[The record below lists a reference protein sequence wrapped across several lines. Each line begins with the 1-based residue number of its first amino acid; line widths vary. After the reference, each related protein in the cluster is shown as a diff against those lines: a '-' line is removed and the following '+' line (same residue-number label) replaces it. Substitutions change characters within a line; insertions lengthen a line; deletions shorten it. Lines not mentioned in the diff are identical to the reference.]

1 VGVCV
6 LAVVAGTGWLYLLRG
21 TTALAL
27 GPRVAG
33 ALPLQQLAGQDAQP
47 LLRVATAWLAS
58 GFAAGVMMARLTGL
72 ARGAGTALAAALAA
86 LLLVVAGAASDAV
99 AVSEPVVQHLAPQ
112 LQRPGVWVASGLLAV
127 GVLIAPWRWRSPG
140 RERSAATIAR

>member
-1 VGVCV
+1 MGICT
-6 LAVVAGTGWLYLLRG
+6 LAVVAGIGWLYLVRA
-21 TTALAL
+21 TAALAL

-58 GFAAGVMMARLTGL
+58 GFAAGMMMARLTGL
-72 ARGAGTALAAALAA
+72 RRGAGTVLAAAVAA
-86 LLLVVAGAASDAV
+86 VLLVVAGAASDAV

-112 LQRPGVWVASGLLAV
+112 LQRVGVWVESGLLAA
-127 GVLIAPWRWRSPG
+127 GALIVPWRWRSPG
-140 RERSAATIAR
+140 RERSAATIAP